1 MKGNIR
7 SIMLTTCLIVFMT
20 LALCEV
26 VSRIIFHSKDVRNSI
41 QEIQA
46 SINTVSQEKKLN
58 PFWILNSY
66 YGFNHTPGLSPLYLW
81 SKSMGGLD
89 KYSYPLGKDAFELRY
104 SNIHA
109 NNYGFFACDDYP
121 YTSDNEYIIGILG
134 GSVATFWWCMC
145 HEEAE
150 MKLSEKLGRPVKI
163 LDFALGAAKEPQQ
176 LMILSYFLSIGQ
188 KFDMIINLN
197 GYNEV
202 ANSLRNFDTQFVYSF
217 PTAYIL
223 NPYTTDMNFTVANA
237 EIILAQK
244 KMQSISGRLNFIED
258 INSRVLHS
266 RFISYLC
273 HRVFNKFHSDLI
285 EKQNKIVGMESTTG
299 NMFLVPEH
307 DNILDSKKKIKL
319 ITDLWI
325 MSSKVISD
333 ICKSNNILYYEF
345 IQPSQ
350 YHTTKKFTDYEK
362 QYCID
367 KNWEKWIIEYPN
379 IINNVLN
386 FHKNDIQMVNLAT
399 IFDNEEEEIYVDM
412 CCHVNYLGNSI
423 ITDHIVDYVINDLKS
438 KNILQ

>member
-1 MKGNIR
+1 
-7 SIMLTTCLIVFMT
+7 
-20 LALCEV
+20 
-26 VSRIIFHSKDVRNSI
+26 
-41 QEIQA
+41 
-46 SINTVSQEKKLN
+46 
-58 PFWILNSY
+58 
-66 YGFNHTPGLSPLYLW
+66 
-81 SKSMGGLD
+81 
-89 KYSYPLGKDAFELRY
+89 
-104 SNIHA
+104 
-109 NNYGFFACDDYP
+109 
-121 YTSDNEYIIGILG
+121 
-134 GSVATFWWCMC
+134 
-145 HEEAE
+145 
-150 MKLSEKLGRPVKI
+150 
-163 LDFALGAAKEPQQ
+163 
-176 LMILSYFLSIGQ
+176 
-188 KFDMIINLN
+188 
-197 GYNEV
+197 
-202 ANSLRNFDTQFVYSF
+202 
-217 PTAYIL
+217 
-223 NPYTTDMNFTVANA
+223 
-237 EIILAQK
+237 
-244 KMQSISGRLNFIED
+244 
-258 INSRVLHS
+258 
-266 RFISYLC
+266 
-273 HRVFNKFHSDLI
+273 
-285 EKQNKIVGMESTTG
+285 MESTTG

-438 KNILQ
+438 RNILQ